1 MSRCG
6 LSTLQRFH
14 MRCDS
19 SRTKTL
25 QQNCCACGQ
34 KRRHA
39 EVRGCRGA
47 FELVG
52 SHFASSFLT
61 FAKLSWCPCGDR
73 QDCTSL
79 RRSECVLFG
88 NIQLDLQMCTSSELQ
103 KKSSTHQFLLLFF
116 FPLEACE
123 QLRSEGFCACKRLVI
138 LLGLQQEV
146 RTAKKHKETILK
158 FHENLE
164 VLRCEEVV
172 NRERCICLSL
182 PDEQPTFQ

>member
-1 MSRCG
+1 
-6 LSTLQRFH
+6 
-14 MRCDS
+14 MRLW
-19 SRTKTL
+19 TET
-25 QQNCCACGQ
+25 AT
-34 KRRHA
+34 
-39 EVRGCRGA
+39 CRGPWLSRGHA

-103 KKSSTHQFLLLFF
+103 KNHQRISFYYFIF